1 VDENPIFDFCIGA
14 NYPIIVF
21 TRLDKLILKAFIG
34 PFIATFL
41 LAIFVLILQFFWLW
55 IDDFVGKGID
65 TPTLLKVIMYVA
77 GSWVPVALP
86 LAMLISTIMTFGKL
100 GETFEL
106 VAIKSAGI
114 SLLRFMRPIFFVSL
128 FISGVAFLFNNNII
142 PVINLKLNKLKYEI
156 VYTKP
161 AFDIKPGVFYDKIEG
176 FIIKLGS
183 KEEDGKD
190 IKDVVIYEKGNYLQD
205 NLILADSGSMSV
217 SNDKRFLEFD
227 LKNGIRY
234 EEKGMRTTITTEL
247 TRINFDSYKKV
258 FDLSSFFKV
267 KTSDSLFK
275 DNFRMLSMRQLTVY
289 NDSVKKVRNESLETG
304 MRSALGFYA
313 FLEPPKD
320 SFDFKSTI
328 KDIFPDSLGNI
339 IPDTFYNTSLD
350 FAINKLSST
359 QSSMEYIYSNYKE
372 KSKEIRKF
380 EIEWQRKISLSV
392 ACFILFLIG
401 APLGSIIRKGG
412 IGAPLVF
419 GIVFFVVFHLL
430 TTMGEK
436 LAKEGVISPF
446 SGMWLA
452 SMFLFPVGL
461 FLTYKAMHDSELMN
475 KEFYYRTFK
484 KIKTWWLV
492 VTRKKQKEQETIG
505 TEVNQDEARLSSEE
519 IIDS

>member
-1 VDENPIFDFCIGA
+1 
-14 NYPIIVF
+14 VF
-21 TRLDKLILKAFIG
+21 TKLDKLILRAFIG
-34 PFIATFL
+34 PFLATFL

-65 TPTLLKVIMYVA
+65 TPTLLKVIFYVA
-77 GSWVPVALP
+77 LSWVPVALP
-86 LAMLISTIMTFGKL
+86 LAILISTIMTFGKL

-114 SLLRFMRPIFFVSL
+114 SLFRFMRPIFFVSL
-128 FISGVAFLFNNNII
+128 LISGIAFLFNNNII

-176 FIIKLGS
+176 FIIKLGA
-183 KEEDGKD
+183 KEPDGQS

-217 SNDKRFLEFD
+217 SDDKRFLEFD
-227 LKNGIRY
+227 LRHGTRY
-234 EEKGMRTTITTEL
+234 EEKGMRSTANTDL
-247 TRINFDSYKKV
+247 TRINFDEYKKI

-275 DNFRMLSMRQLTVY
+275 DNFRMLSMRQLTKF
-289 NDSVKKVRNESLETG
+289 NDSAKLIRDESTRSGLESASTNFNFITLNDSGRIKYLDTLNLKVDSL
-304 MRSALGFYA
+304 
-313 FLEPPKD
+313 KQ
-320 SFDFKSTI
+320 I
-328 KDIFPDSLGNI
+328 IPDSL
-339 IPDTFYNTSLD
+339 YNVALD
-350 FAINKLSST
+350 MAISKIGSAKST
-359 QSSMEYIYSNYKE
+359 LDYLYISYKD

-380 EIEWQRKISLSV
+380 DIEWQRKIALSF
-392 ACFILFLIG
+392 ACFVLFLIG

-419 GIVFFVVFHLL
+419 GIIFFVVFHLL
-430 TTMGEK
+430 NTMGEK
-436 LAKEGVISPF
+436 LAKEGVMTPF
-446 SGMWLA
+446 AGMWMA
-452 SMFLFPVGL
+452 SMVLLPVGI

-484 KIKTWWLV
+484 KIRDWYIGKLG
-492 VTRKKQKEQETIG
+492 RKSGISKQEPPLE
-505 TEVNQDEARLSSEE
+505 TEVEILVSKNQHT
-519 IIDS
+519 

>member
-1 VDENPIFDFCIGA
+1 
-14 NYPIIVF
+14 VF

-55 IDDFVGKGID
+55 IDDFVGKGLD
-65 TPTLLKVIMYVA
+65 TPTLLRVIMYVA

-86 LAMLISTIMTFGKL
+86 LAILISTIMTFGKL

-114 SLLRFMRPIFFVSL
+114 SLLRFMRPIFYVSIL
-128 FISGVAFLFNNNII
+128 ISGVAFLFNNNII

-161 AFDIKPGVFYDKIEG
+161 AFDIKPGVFYNKIEG
-176 FIIKLGS
+176 FTIKLGS
-183 KEEDGKD
+183 KEKDGQS
-190 IKDVVIYEKGNYLQD
+190 IKDVLIYEKGNYLQD
-205 NLILADSGSMSV
+205 NLILADSGRMSV
-217 SNDKRFLEFD
+217 SGDKRFLEFD
-227 LKNGIRY
+227 LKQGIRY
-234 EEKGMRTTITTEL
+234 EEKGGRSTTNTEL
-247 TRINFDSYKKV
+247 TRIDFEQYKKV

-267 KTSDSLFK
+267 KTSDSLFR
-275 DNFRMLSMRQLTVY
+275 DNFRMLSMRQLTGY
-289 NDSVKKVRNESLETG
+289 NDSAKKVRNETLETG
-304 MRSALGFYA
+304 LRNALVFYRFMDPA
-313 FLEPPKD
+313 KD
-320 SFDFKSTI
+320 SLAYKETAKKI
-328 KDIFPDSLGNI
+328 VPDSLGDI

-359 QSSMEYIYSNYKE
+359 QSSMEYIYSTYQE

-380 EIEWQRKISLSV
+380 EIEWQRKISLSA

-492 VTRKKQKEQETIG
+492 VTGKKQK
-505 TEVNQDEARLSSEE
+505 TEDKMGARVDADEERPEREE
-519 IIDS
+519 KNIDS